1 MYITNK
7 YKNIFRVMST
17 NFSSLSLQESA
28 IQYAKSMALNINA
41 AAAEVAGV
49 EVLWFRAKPDK
60 RSQDVIFQS
69 YTLYGVEDCPLKF
82 KAVYSDTGYDDAA
95 ITYNIMGLEYAI
107 PLTLEIALKT
117 WTTVTEE
124 DGSLPQ
130 RGDVVFIPI
139 SNKLVE
145 VVSMTP
151 VKAIGAQITSYKVNC
166 SIYKPTRS
174 RLVGEN
180 LKESIETNTENL
192 YSRFGEDI
200 KNVIDNVVDDKQ
212 LSMFNSTSKDKHK
225 EVKTEVTAD
234 SLITDKRIRN
244 IISQDLTFDG
254 HIVARTYYDMS
265 ILSGDVVKYKTVD
278 KFVEGDER
286 CLSLWALIKDHDK
299 YTNIKKISVDTT
311 PQGFPIGSYIY
322 IDEYSGKRLSAG
334 EHVVIERGNIVICGV
349 VDDNERYRIVVHPN
363 IIKGLTKSIKNW
375 WNLTGYIIRKDNQI
389 PLLKAQGSSYD
400 VNITI
405 KGNNYIALNVAG
417 NEVLVQLNRR
427 LKCNVWYGFIINF
440 GSTISVD
447 VFEGEPQIKQICG
460 ISGIKCKFFTD
471 NEMTYTLNGSNSYLT
486 NIRLYDVSNNELD
499 KQITDLVSYN
509 TPYNSHAIINDTADT
524 PLNKEYIGE
533 QR

>member
-1 MYITNK
+1 
-7 YKNIFRVMST
+7 MST
-17 NFSSLSLQESA
+17 NFSSLSLQEAA

-49 EVLWFRAKPDK
+49 EVMWFRAKPDK

-117 WTTVTEE
+117 WTTATNE
-124 DGSLPQ
+124 DGTLPQ

-180 LKESIETNTENL
+180 LKESIEANTENL

-212 LSMFNSTSKDKHK
+212 LSMFNSTAKDKYK
-225 EVKTEVTAD
+225 EVKAVEAKEG
-234 SLITDKRIRN
+234 LITDKKIRN
-244 IISQDLTFDG
+244 IISKDLIFDG

-265 ILSGDVVKYKTVD
+265 ISKGTIVKYKNTDKYVD
-278 KFVEGDER
+278 GDER
-286 CLSLWALIKDHDK
+286 CLSLWALIKDHSK
-299 YTNIKKISVDTT
+299 YTNVKKISVDTNV
-311 PQGFPIGSYIY
+311 QGLPIGTYIY
-322 IDEYSGKRLSAG
+322 IDEYSGKRLPAG
-334 EHVVIERGNIVICGV
+334 ANVVLERGNIVICGT
-349 VDDNERYRIVVHPN
+349 VDDNERYRICVHQN
-363 IIKGLTKSIKNW
+363 LIKGLTKNIKNW
-375 WNLTGYIIRKDNQI
+375 WNLTGYIIRMDNQI
-389 PLLKAQGSSYD
+389 SLLNAQGTSYD

-405 KGNNYIALNVAG
+405 KGNNYIAINVAG

-440 GSTISVD
+440 GPTISVD
-447 VFEGEPQIKQICG
+447 VFEGEPEIKQICG
-460 ISGIKCKFFTD
+460 ISGIKCKMFTD
-471 NEMTYTLNGSNSYLT
+471 NEMTYALESSESYIT
-486 NIRLYDVSNNELD
+486 NIRLYNVSNNELD

-509 TPYNSHAIINDTADT
+509 TPYNSHAIINDTVDT